1 MDGEKGLVFLFVYC
15 LILKKKKNI
24 RRLCCHTVSFENFQS
39 EKIWGSLWLKKK
51 NILMAK
57 IQGCEDKRKY
67 KPFALFGFSYIFFL
81 KSALFGAD
89 RVNE

>member
-1 MDGEKGLVFLFVYC
+1 
-15 LILKKKKNI
+15 
-24 RRLCCHTVSFENFQS
+24 
-39 EKIWGSLWLKKK
+39 
-51 NILMAK
+51 MAK